1 MDGGWDWD
9 EESGRGKERILEEG
23 KRVLEESKR
32 GTEKMR
38 KERRKEN
45 EIAKWRATKLI
56 HSTAPSM
63 LF

>member
-9 EESGRGKERILEEG
+9 EVSGRGKERI
-23 KRVLEESKR
+23 LEESKR

-38 KERRKEN
+38 KERRKEK
-45 EIAKWRATKLI
+45 EIAKWRARKLV
-56 HSTAPSM
+56 HSTAPSK